1 MTETAMGITRFFTGK
16 DLCVFQGPKI
26 AKKKKGCCVEQQPFR
41 QKPKDFDHCEI
52 AVSLKNP
59 V

>member
-1 MTETAMGITRFFTGK
+1 MRFFTFN
-16 DLCVFQGPKI
+16 DLRVFQGPKI

-41 QKPKDFDHCEI
+41 QKPKDFDNGEI
-52 AVSLKNP
+52 VVSQTNL